1 MGDDINNEKKQGII
15 FSADGAD
22 AMNNQM
28 FGKTITGL
36 GSIMEEEG
44 VDKTGAE
51 AVVPSTVAKAK
62 KISVLIPPSQPNCK
76 SLHPGKK
83 RNMTKEIDDIT
94 TGIQSMSSS
103 ENSNATLG
111 KDNSLSVTMKTAV
124 KTALEARLSD
134 QQRLTGKLKGLG
146 TAYQ

>member
-1 MGDDINNEKKQGII
+1 VFSSDTSEDDEIDENQSNIQDMGDDSNNEKKQGII

-76 SLHPGKK
+76 SLQA
-83 RNMTKEIDDIT
+83 RNVI
-94 TGIQSMSSS
+94 
-103 ENSNATLG
+103 
-111 KDNSLSVTMKTAV
+111 
-124 KTALEARLSD
+124 
-134 QQRLTGKLKGLG
+134 
-146 TAYQ
+146 